1 MEIREA
7 FRPKVQ
13 EAGNKLRATV
23 REEVE
28 AIAAVIKGCE
38 ESPPVKGDTYRVAD
52 RSVVMLLLT
61 DAEVSQR

>member
-1 MEIREA
+1 MEIREE

-38 ESPPVKGDTYRVAD
+38 ESPPVKGDTYRIAD
-52 RSVVMLLLT
+52 RSVVNLFM
-61 DAEVSQR
+61 DGRG

>member
-1 MEIREA
+1 MEIREE

-28 AIAAVIKGCE
+28 AIVAVIKGRE
-38 ESPPVKGDTYRVAD
+38 ESPPVKGDTYRIAD
-52 RSVVMLLLT
+52 RSVVILFM
-61 DAEVSQR
+61 DGRG